1 MPASP
6 DHDPQSPPRPVTS
19 SNPTPRD
26 VRMKGFVHRA
36 LVGDVLDWLR
46 GQALPREPETVLVAE
61 LSGRVLGQPIDA
73 PIDVPSF
80 DRSAMDGY
88 AVQAAATDGAGL
100 YNPLSFAIVGESLP
114 GSGFSGT
121 IDSGSAVRIMT
132 GAPVP
137 SGATCVVPAE
147 HASETDDRVEITTP
161 VPVGR
166 HIGRRGE
173 DVTVGQRLLETGRR
187 LRPQDVALI
196 GSLGLDRVEVI
207 RQPRVR
213 LLITGDELV
222 TPGGVRR
229 DDQIFESNSLM
240 LAGLVQRDGG
250 LLENSS
256 LSVPVADQRPAI
268 ARMLTEPGAD
278 VILVSGGSSVGTED
292 HAPTLV
298 AEVGEL
304 TFHGVAMRPSSP
316 AGVGRVGEALVFLLP
331 GNPVSCL
338 CAYDV
343 FAGEAIRRQGGL
355 APGWPYQA
363 IEGVLDERI
372 ASDIGRL
379 DYCRVSI
386 EHGSPRVISPLAI
399 SGASILSSTTRAD
412 GFVVVPADLE
422 GYASGCTIR
431 AWLYD
436 PPSSGLGVPE

>member
-1 MPASP
+1 
-6 DHDPQSPPRPVTS
+6 
-19 SNPTPRD
+19 
-26 VRMKGFVHRA
+26 MKGFSHRA

-46 GQALPREPETVLVAE
+46 QQAVPGEVESVHVAE
-61 LSGRVLGQPIDA
+61 LSGRVLGNAIDA
-73 PIDVPSF
+73 PIDVPCF

-88 AVQAAATDGAGL
+88 AVQATATDGASL
-100 YNPLSFAIVGESLP
+100 YNPLAFAIVGESLP

-121 IDSGSAVRIMT
+121 IDSASAVRIMT

-137 SGATCVVPAE
+137 AGATCVVPAE
-147 HASETDDRVEITTP
+147 HASEADDRVEITQP
-161 VPVGR
+161 VPDGR

-173 DVTVGQRLLETGRR
+173 DVTAGQRLLEAGRR

-196 GSLGLDRVEVI
+196 GSLGLDHADVI

-222 TPGGVRR
+222 APGGIRR

-250 LLENSS
+250 LLETSS
-256 LSVPVADQRPAI
+256 LADPIADDRPAI
-268 ARMLTEPGAD
+268 AQVLTRPGAD

-298 AEVGEL
+298 AELGEL
-304 TFHGVAMRPSSP
+304 AFHGVAIRPSSP
-316 AGVGRVGEALVFLLP
+316 AGVGRVGEAIVFLLP

-355 APGWPYQA
+355 PPGWPYQA

-372 ASDIGRL
+372 ASNIGRL
-379 DYCRVSI
+379 DYCRVAI
-386 EHGSPRVISPLAI
+386 QHGSPPLISPLAI

-422 GYASGCTIR
+422 GYAPGSTVRG
-431 AWLYD
+431 WLYD
-436 PPSSGLGVPE
+436 PTHQGLGVPE

>member
-1 MPASP
+1 VNSTN
-6 DHDPQSPPRPVTS
+6 H
-19 SNPTPRD
+19 TPRD
-26 VRMKGFVHRA
+26 VRMKGFVNRA
-36 LVGDVLDWLR
+36 LVGDVLGWLR
-46 GQALPREPETVLVAE
+46 EQAVPRAIETIHVAE
-61 LSGRVLGQPIDA
+61 LSGRVLGQSIDA

-88 AVQAAATDGAGL
+88 AVQAGATDGASL
-100 YNPLSFAIVGESLP
+100 YNPLSFEIVGESLP

-121 IDSGSAVRIMT
+121 IDADSAVRIMT

-137 SGATCVVPAE
+137 AGASCVVPAE
-147 HASETDDRVEITTP
+147 HANESDGRVEVTQP
-161 VPVGR
+161 VPDGR

-173 DVTVGQRLLETGRR
+173 DVTVGQRLLETSRR

-196 GSLGLDRVEVI
+196 GSLGLDRVDVI

-222 TPGGVRR
+222 APGGVRR

-240 LAGLVQRDGG
+240 LAGLVHRDGG
-250 LLENSS
+250 LLEPAS
-256 LSVPVADQRPAI
+256 LSSPVSDDRPAI
-268 ARMLTEPGAD
+268 ARELSRPGAD

-298 AEVGEL
+298 GEL
-304 TFHGVAMRPSSP
+304 GQLAFHGVAMRPSSP

-355 APGWPYQA
+355 PPGWPYPA
-363 IEGVLDERI
+363 VEGVLEERI

-386 EHGSPRVISPLAI
+386 DGSSPPAVSPLAI

-412 GFVVVPADLE
+412 GFVMVPADLE
-422 GYASGCTIR
+422 GYAAGSHVR

-436 PPSSGLGVPE
+436 PPQSGLGVPE